1 MWVAQLQRIA
11 RSQSELV
18 PLCVTPHASTTLSMT
33 GVVNFLVPRPSP
45 LAPIC
50 YLCTLMEYNFSE
62 IETKW
67 QGYWAARKTFAA
79 QSNTIKP
86 KYYVLDMFPYPS
98 GAGLHVGHPLGY
110 IASDIVSRYKRLQGF
125 NVLHPMGYDAFGLP
139 AEQYAIQTG
148 QHPEVTTKDNIAR
161 YREQLDK
168 IGFAY
173 DWDREVRT
181 SDPAYYKWTQWIFM
195 QLFKCYY
202 NTKTNKAEY
211 IDGLVAEFAANGT
224 ANVNAACS
232 EGMNFSAEEWNA
244 KSAKEQQEILMNYR
258 LAYQSFTMVNW
269 CEALGT
275 VLANDEVVN
284 GVSERGGYPVERKP
298 MRQWSLRITAY
309 ADRLLEGLER
319 IDWSDALKEQQRNWI
334 GRSEG
339 AMVRF
344 SLIPNPSPNS
354 LTPLTPSPVERGSE
368 NVEHSR
374 FRTSDKDIWEKLKE
388 HSRQHRTEPTK
399 EEDVIWQEIRDSKLG
414 FKFRRQHA
422 IDIFIVDFISLE
434 KGLIVEIDGGYHN
447 DPEQK
452 ELDEL
457 REMALKQKGFSFIRF
472 TNDEVNQDLQKVID
486 KIKNVLSTTPS
497 LRERGP
503 GGEAIVS
510 DFIEV
515 FTTRPDTIFGVS
527 FMVIAP
533 EHELVAKITTP
544 EQKEAVEA
552 YVNIAKNRSERE
564 RMTEVKRVSGEFT
577 GAYVEHPFT
586 GAPIPVWIGDY
597 VLAGYGTGA
606 VMAVPAGDERDYAF
620 AKHFNLPIPAI
631 LEDIDISEAANPTKD
646 AKMINSD
653 FLNGLTGYEAIKKA
667 IEEIEKRGIGKGK
680 VNFRLRDAGY
690 SRQRY
695 WGEPFPVVYDKEGT
709 PHLLD
714 ENDLPV
720 ELPKVDSYKPSGS
733 GESPLANAKDW
744 VTNVEGFT
752 RETDT
757 MPGYA
762 GSSWYFLRYMDPKN
776 DKEFASKDAIEYWR
790 SVDLY
795 LGGSE
800 HAVGHLL
807 YSRMWNKFL
816 FDLGLVV
823 EDEPFKKL
831 INQGMIQGRSNFI
844 YRATFSIKIPEEKK
858 ATGITFDAF
867 PIIYLSKQIVDDMKA
882 DNLSNEIARMIVD
895 TFNKKYESIYGFIPD
910 TLLIKNMV
918 DKLYCNVNY
927 VKDDILQI
935 DTFLNDDIIKSD
947 ASLIDFVLADGK
959 YLCGWEV
966 EKMSKSKFNVV
977 TPDSIVEEYGAD
989 TLRMYEMFLGP
1000 LEQSKPWNTNGI
1012 SGVHN
1017 FLRKYWRLTHN
1028 EAGFNLS
1035 EDPATKDE
1043 LKALHKTIK
1052 KIQDD
1057 IERFSFNTAVSSF
1070 MICVNELADL
1080 KCNKRAIIE
1089 PLTALLSPFAP
1100 HIAEEVWNK
1109 LGHAESV
1116 IEASFPLYNA
1126 EYTVSDAFAY
1136 PIQFNGK
1143 MKFNLEIPLGIDKEE
1158 IEKLVMADDKVQKQ
1172 LAGAA
1177 PKKVIIVPGK
1187 IVNIVA

>member
-1 MWVAQLQRIA
+1 
-11 RSQSELV
+11 
-18 PLCVTPHASTTLSMT
+18 
-33 GVVNFLVPRPSP
+33 
-45 LAPIC
+45 
-50 YLCTLMEYNFSE
+50 MEYNFSE

-67 QGYWAARKTFAA
+67 QGYWAARRTFAA

-202 NTKTNKAEY
+202 NTKSNKAEY
-211 IDGLVAEFAANGT
+211 IDGLVAEFATNGT

-232 EGMNFSAEEWNA
+232 EVMNFSAAEWNA

-309 ADRLLEGLER
+309 AERLLEGLQR

-339 AMVRF
+339 AMVSF
-344 SLIPNPSPNS
+344 
-354 LTPLTPSPVERGSE
+354 
-368 NVEHSR
+368 
-374 FRTSDKDIWEKLKE
+374 KLKSE
-388 HSRQHRTEPTK
+388 K
-399 EEDVIWQEIRDSKLG
+399 ENG
-414 FKFRRQHA
+414 
-422 IDIFIVDFISLE
+422 
-434 KGLIVEIDGGYHN
+434 
-447 DPEQK
+447 
-452 ELDEL
+452 
-457 REMALKQKGFSFIRF
+457 
-472 TNDEVNQDLQKVID
+472 
-486 KIKNVLSTTPS
+486 
-497 LRERGP
+497 
-503 GGEAIVS
+503 S

-533 EHELVAKITTP
+533 EHELVAKITTV

-631 LEDIDISEAANPTKD
+631 CEGIDISEAANPTKD
-646 AKMINSD
+646 AKMINSG
-653 FLNGLTGYEAIKKA
+653 FLDGLTGHEAIKKA

-695 WGEPFPVVYDKEGT
+695 WGEPFPVVYDAAGT

-744 VTNVEGFT
+744 VTNIEGFT

-776 DKEFASKDAIEYWR
+776 DKEFVSKDAVEYWR
-790 SVDLY
+790 NVDLY

-831 INQGMIQGRSNFI
+831 INQGMITGYSCKARVILSASSLEKQFEI
-844 YRATFSIKIPEEKK
+844 WEEKLK
-858 ATGITFDAF
+858 NGEEIDIQLLDPEQLDSFLTEQEEELEIAEYLLQYDIPFKFEKLKEKTININIDIAKDANISNQDYYKINKEDFEKEVEKNKNLYGIGFDLRDKSKSLKWY
-867 PIIYLSKQIVDDMKA
+867 IIAELKQYFSSIRNAIQFEESPEKHHYLQYLSQIENTINHLNIDSINK
-882 DNLSNEIARMIVD
+882 D
-895 TFNKKYESIYGFIPD
+895 TFIAFID
-910 TLLIKNMV
+910 LLTNFQKISRERFTKSVLSDVVEKING
-918 DKLYCNVNY
+918 
-927 VKDDILQI
+927 II
-935 DTFLNDDIIKSD
+935 SFLTNSETYNRDYI
-947 ASLIDFVLADGK
+947 
-959 YLCGWEV
+959 LCGREV
-966 EKMSKSKFNVV
+966 EKMSKSKLNVIN
-977 TPDSIVEEYGAD
+977 PDQIINEYGAD

-1017 FLRKYWRLTHN
+1017 FLRRYWRLSHTEN
-1028 EAGFNLS
+1028 GFAVS
-1035 EDPATKDE
+1035 DEPATKEE

-1052 KIQDD
+1052 KVQDD

-1100 HIAEEVWNK
+1100 HIAEEIWSK
-1109 LGHAESV
+1109 LGHGESV
-1116 IEASFPLYNA
+1116 IEASFPQYNA
-1126 EYTVSDAFAY
+1126 EYTVDSAFAY

-1143 MKFNLEIPLGIDKEE
+1143 MKFNVEVPLNISKEE
-1158 IEKLVMADDKVQKQ
+1158 IEKLILADEKVQKQ

-1177 PKKVIIVPGK
+1177 PKKVIVVPGK